1 MPFLFILLLGI
12 ALAAFGF
19 WYLRRFASFKAQRP
33 EDYGDSQ
40 PRLDLVRHLSGRMDC
55 RGVIFGPTG
64 RVTSQFRAVM
74 ETRWS
79 GPSGVMDE
87 TFVYDDGSRQSRQWR
102 LTIGSDG
109 SIRAEADDVLEA
121 GHGQTSGNTLRLAYT
136 IRLPRENGG
145 HLLDAVDW
153 MYLQADGTI
162 LNRSQFRKWGVKVAE
177 LFCVMTPTER
187 SDA

>member
-1 MPFLFILLLGI
+1 MPFLIILLMGI
-12 ALAAFGF
+12 AIAGLGF
-19 WYLRRFASFKAQRP
+19 WGIRRIASFKAQRS
-33 EDYGDSQ
+33 EDYRESE
-40 PRLDLVRHLSGRMDC
+40 PRLDLRRHVTGQMNC
-55 RGVIFGPTG
+55 RGIIFGPTG

-79 GPSGVMDE
+79 GPTGVMDE
-87 TFVYDDGSRQSRQWR
+87 LFVYDDGSRQSRQWR
-102 LTIGSDG
+102 LTIGGDG
-109 SIRAEADDVLEA
+109 SLRAEADDVIRA
-121 GHGQTSGNTLRLAYT
+121 GHGQVAGNTLRLEYV

-145 HLLDAVDW
+145 HVLDAVDW

-177 LFCVMTPTER
+177 LFCVMTPEEH